1 MINKDIYAV
10 LLAGG
15 KGTRLWP
22 LSMEGYSK
30 PFIRFGKRKLLLE
43 DVIERTQGIVYRKNI
58 VIVIDKAKA
67 KLLRRFT
74 KGIPKKNIL
83 IEPFGRNTASAIGLA
98 AINLK
103 PESLMVVFP
112 ADQFIENLGNFK
124 KTIKEGLNFIK
135 DRKEALLC
143 LGTVPTGIS
152 ESFGYI
158 KVSKSVTGN
167 IFCAGK
173 FVEKPSLAKAGK
185 FLRNP
190 DYLWNAGIFIFRAGA
205 ILEAIKKC
213 APLLYKNLQRIKKD
227 KRNILRAYSQMKN
240 ISIDYQIMEKTKN
253 LYCLKG
259 KFRWQDIGNWVSLD
273 KLFKKDREGNICVG
287 KVSLVGVSNSIVYNS
302 GKHTIGAI
310 GLKDMV
316 IVHTDNGTLVCAKR
330 DAEKVKQLIR

>member
-1 MINKDIYAV
+1 MNKDVYAV

-43 DVIERTQGIVYRKNI
+43 DAIERMQGIVGRKNI
-58 VIVIDKAKA
+58 VIVVDKAKA

-74 KGIPKKNIL
+74 KGIPKKNVL

-98 AINLK
+98 SINLK
-103 PESLMVVFP
+103 PEDLMVVLP

-124 KTIKEGLNFIK
+124 KRMREGLDFIK
-135 DRKEALLC
+135 DREDALLC

-158 KVSKSVTGN
+158 KVSKSVKGN
-167 IFCAGK
+167 IFCAEK

-185 FLRNP
+185 FLKNP
-190 DYLWNAGIFIFRAGA
+190 AYLWNAGVFIFRAGT

-227 KRNILRAYSQMKN
+227 KRNILRAYSRMKN

-273 KLFKKDREGNICVG
+273 KLFRKDKQGNVCVG
-287 KVSLVGVSNSIVYNS
+287 KAALVGVSNSIVYNT

-316 IVHTDNGTLVCAKR
+316 IAHTDNGTLVCTKR
-330 DAEKVKQLIR
+330 DAERVKQLVR